1 MDYLDSLDGERKR
14 TIKNMSDDIFK
25 MSEALCNIKDLS
37 VEGKIIREDLL
48 GLLIFEAD
56 QMHQVDSLM
65 IERIKEE
72 NSGRRI
78 YKNLD
83 DFEQEMLIQ

>member
-1 MDYLDSLDGERKR
+1 MDYLDSLDEERKR